1 MIESPEWDAKLEVH
15 DALKGVITQLR
26 RGHVSKFPIR
36 MGVDNSTRIRFFD
49 PRFPQYDLV
58 ARLRYGSDNKG
69 GLIYEIESP
78 FITNDKYAVHS
89 NGYHR
94 KVTKDP
100 KVALK
105 TLKEVVRPYDAPDI
119 AQRTVHEVRR
129 IRNTWVSEAKWDF
142 HESINIEP
150 HALID
155 EINNMVMAGYVPKT
169 TAFANAMTKG
179 LEARQEAIRREALK
193 VSMYHVLVNPNG
205 VVIVTKERQSTKT
218 PAESTTYQSMEE
230 CPEFVQQQVSLLR
243 LVETVNTYVPQVG
256 VKLSAIE
263 YWVELEG
270 V

>member
-1 MIESPEWDAKLEVH
+1 MIELPELDSKLEVH
-15 DALKGVITQLR
+15 EALQGVVTQLR

-36 MGVDNSTRIRFFD
+36 MLVDNSTRIRFAD

-129 IRNTWVSEAKWDF
+129 IRNTWVSEAKWNLQDYM
-142 HESINIEP
+142 NIEP
-150 HALID
+150 HVLID
-155 EINNMVMAGYVPKT
+155 EINHMAATGYVPKT
-169 TAFANAMTKG
+169 TAFADAMTKG
-179 LEARQEAIRREALK
+179 LQAKQEVMRREALRC
-193 VSMYHVLVNPNG
+193 SMYHVLVNPNG
-205 VVIVTKERQSTKT
+205 VVIVTKERQSPKT
-218 PAESTTYQSMEE
+218 PAESVTYQSMEE
-230 CPEFVQQQVSLLR
+230 CPEFVQQQVALLR
-243 LVETVNTYVPQVG
+243 LVETVNTYLPQVG

-263 YWVELEG
+263 YWVELEE